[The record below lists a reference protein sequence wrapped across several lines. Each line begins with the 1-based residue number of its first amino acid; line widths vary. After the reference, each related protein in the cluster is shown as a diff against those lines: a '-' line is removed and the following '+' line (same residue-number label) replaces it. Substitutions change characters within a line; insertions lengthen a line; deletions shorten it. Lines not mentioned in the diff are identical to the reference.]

1 MSDKITRV
9 PVPPTRSPRLI
20 PREGHWLGDIKA
32 AKVRPGDV
40 VCHERM
46 AREDTAVD
54 DHGKPFIPAW
64 ECRVL
69 EATTHGQYRRI
80 KYRALVA
87 PESEPPRIV
96 DLKLSAP
103 VLLVDGPVA
112 DPARGEA
119 ADERAA
125 IIAGLRQLAD
135 LLEQVPEL
143 PVPPYGHLHWPLG
156 MRDDRGIPAM
166 QEAARALDEHG
177 VPYVLTDTD
186 WRMAIS
192 LHLHGLH
199 VQVNQVRDQAI
210 EEYVQQTSYVPNVQV
225 DAPAG
230 GAR

>member
-32 AKVRPGDV
+32 SEIRVGDV

-46 AREDTAVD
+46 DRDSVAVD
-54 DHGKPFIPAW
+54 DQGEPFIPAY
-64 ECRVL
+64 ECRVT
-69 EATTHGQYRRI
+69 EASTHGQYRRVQ
-80 KYRALVA
+80 YRALVA
-87 PESEPPRIV
+87 PQEDPPRTAYI
-96 DLKLSAP
+96 KLDEQ

-112 DPARGEA
+112 APSRGEA
-119 ADERAA
+119 AGDRAA

-135 LLEQVPEL
+135 LLEQVAEL